1 MSETEDESTAA
12 RQDRLAAIEERM
24 TAIERGGM
32 GSGLAA
38 RALRLLPLLAL
49 GNMFIAAPALIV
61 SGAVAY
67 FAFEQAEA
75 TKKMQIG
82 SVWPNVSYDTGN
94 LDEAGEPQI
103 TFNVSNRGVG
113 PARIGGMQLSIDG
126 KAHNSIQ
133 SLLRDCCVGQGERF
147 AVVMSGVNGEVIQPG
162 DEFAF
167 VTIDPEGVS
176 PENYA
181 RIEEARMRVRTQ
193 ICYCSVFDDCWIE
206 DSQATKV
213 EQVALCPADWVQY
226 GFPSGVKP
234 GA

>member
-1 MSETEDESTAA
+1 MSDTHSESTTV
-12 RQDRLAAIEERM
+12 REDRLAKIEERM
-24 TAIERGGM
+24 TAMEQSGM
-32 GSGLAA
+32 GPGVAA

-82 SVWPNVSYDTGN
+82 SVWPNITYDTGN
-94 LDEAGEPQI
+94 LGDAGEPQI
-103 TFNVSNRGVG
+103 SFNVSNRGVG
-113 PARIGGMQLSIDG
+113 PARIGGMQLSLDD

-133 SLLRDCCVGQGERF
+133 SLLRECCIDEGERLQL
-147 AVVMSGVNGEVIQPG
+147 VMTAVNGEVIQPG

-167 VTIDPEGVS
+167 VTIDPNGVS
-176 PENYA
+176 PDNYA
-181 RIEEARMRVRTQ
+181 AIEEVRMRIRTQ

-206 DSQATKV
+206 DSQATTV
-213 EQVALCPADWVQY
+213 EPVGLCPADWVQY